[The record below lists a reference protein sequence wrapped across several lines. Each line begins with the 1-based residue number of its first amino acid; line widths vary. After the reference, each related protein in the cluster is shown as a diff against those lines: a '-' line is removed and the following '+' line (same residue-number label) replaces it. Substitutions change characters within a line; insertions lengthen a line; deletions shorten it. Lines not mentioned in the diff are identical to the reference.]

1 MSRLDV
7 TKRRGFTLI
16 ELLVVIAIIAVLV
29 ALLLPAVQQARESA
43 RRSQCKNNLKQ
54 LGVAMHDY
62 LETYLTVPPGGML
75 GGAGAIGVGG
85 YNDLSWHVMI
95 LPQVDQLPLF
105 EKINFSLCGGGSANN
120 WDGILGNARVP
131 GYFCPS
137 STKEFENGST
147 TLLTTHYYGNNG
159 PKLSTVYGCLST
171 TGPATY
177 NPGTAY
183 AADCVVSPTAT
194 NHGGYGTQGVL
205 SRISRVRDRD
215 ITDGLSNTIL
225 IGEIS
230 NSRTIAG
237 ADMVGYRKWYRG
249 ATGTASGGTKN
260 IAYPINTVTYGGTN
274 FNDISLGSNNTGGT
288 QALMSD
294 GVVRF
299 ISENISMSL
308 LLATASRDGAESEN
322 MQGE

>member
-1 MSRLDV
+1 MVHLSLK
-7 TKRRGFTLI
+7 KRRGFTLI

-62 LETYLTVPPGGML
+62 LETYTTFPPGGML
-75 GGAGAIGVGG
+75 NSANPCAIGMAG
-85 YNDLSWHVMI
+85 NNELSWHVMI
-95 LPQVDQLPLF
+95 LPQVDQLALF
-105 EKINFSLCGGGSANN
+105 EKIDFSLCGGGVQAAN
-120 WDGILGNARVP
+120 WDGILGAARIP

-147 TLLTTHYYGNNG
+147 TLLTTHYYGNDG
-159 PKLSTVYGCLST
+159 PKLSGTYGCQTS
-171 TGPATY
+171 GATNY

-183 AADCVVSPTAT
+183 LSECLAGTAQ
-194 NHGGYGTQGVL
+194 GGYGTQGVL
-205 SRISRVRDRD
+205 SRISKVRDRD

-230 NSRTIAG
+230 NTKTLAG
-237 ADMVGYRKWYRG
+237 ADMVGYRRWYRG

-260 IAYPINTVTYGGTN
+260 IAYAINSTTYAGGTN
-274 FNDISLGSNNTGGT
+274 FNDISLGSNHTGGT
-288 QALMSD
+288 QVLMSD

-299 ISENISMSL
+299 VSENIEMNL
-308 LLATASRDGAESEN
+308 LLASASRDGAESEN